1 MGIYLLTIATHSEI
15 NSERYNR
22 KNEIEWRTSLRCSI
36 IGSLVVI
43 SSQASCFLMVI
54 LTSFRLYNI
63 CNPMALLTSPA
74 LTWKIGLCTAWLMAV
89 LIAVMPIA
97 FRSINQSIFWTRLS
111 LGGRGGS
118 SSSWSLQ
125 ASRSSATKDR
135 CSAGM
140 PRRDQLR
147 SST

>member
-1 MGIYLLTIATHSEI
+1 
-15 NSERYNR
+15 
-22 KNEIEWRTSLRCSI
+22 
-36 IGSLVVI
+36 
-43 SSQASCFLMVI
+43 MVI
-54 LTSFRLYNI
+54 IITNL
-63 CNPMALLTSPA
+63 
-74 LTWKIGLCTAWLMAV
+74 
-89 LIAVMPIA
+89 
-97 FRSINQSIFWTRLS
+97 SINQSIFWTRLS

-147 SST
+147 SSTKSRHRVLGRPLGLRPIGVEQSSFLAVLSWDIHVTCPYQRSCDLSGRRSSDSMFRDSRISALLTLSNKVKPLILRKNPISAA

>member
-1 MGIYLLTIATHSEI
+1 MNIHIKTPRNIFLDAA
-15 NSERYNR
+15 
-22 KNEIEWRTSLRCSI
+22 
-36 IGSLVVI
+36 LV
-43 SSQASCFLMVI
+43 
-54 LTSFRLYNI
+54 LTSSWLS
-63 CNPMALLTSPA
+63 NPYKFGLLHHNHTKMLVNLLIHGFTSSTSKLNEKQWNSLFA
-74 LTWKIGLCTAWLMAV
+74 CYVVNKRNLRI
-89 LIAVMPIA
+89 
-97 FRSINQSIFWTRLS
+97 SINQSIFWTRLS

-125 ASRSSATKDR
+125 ASRSSPTKDR

>member
-1 MGIYLLTIATHSEI
+1 MVTRCSLKTVASYSPVRLMYEKKTNQSNLLIVRLIVWCT
-15 NSERYNR
+15 
-22 KNEIEWRTSLRCSI
+22 LRCVKYSRSAI
-36 IGSLVVI
+36 NMVGLLLPIEIRIGVSYRYYFSVHKLGRYIMLVLSIGSG
-43 SSQASCFLMVI
+43 A
-54 LTSFRLYNI
+54 N
-63 CNPMALLTSPA
+63 
-74 LTWKIGLCTAWLMAV
+74 
-89 LIAVMPIA
+89 
-97 FRSINQSIFWTRLS
+97 INQSIFWTRLS

-118 SSSWSLQ
+118 SSNWSLQ